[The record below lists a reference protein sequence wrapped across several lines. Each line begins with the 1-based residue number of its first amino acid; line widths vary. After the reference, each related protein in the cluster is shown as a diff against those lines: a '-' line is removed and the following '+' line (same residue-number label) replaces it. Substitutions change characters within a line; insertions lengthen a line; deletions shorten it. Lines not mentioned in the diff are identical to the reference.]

1 MLVFLFCTTHSSA
14 RTSTNGSWFASV
26 RSTDRPGPGSE
37 AAGVVIGRESFRSVL
52 WIGRVCVSRT
62 FRDAVLLLLL
72 LLLLLVV
79 HE

>member
-1 MLVFLFCTTHSSA
+1 MICWCFYFALLRRTDGHERILVRFRL
-14 RTSTNGSWFASV
+14 
-26 RSTDRPGPGSE
+26 STDRPGSE

-52 WIGRVCVSRT
+52 WIGRVYVSRT

-72 LLLLLVV
+72 PLVV

>member
-1 MLVFLFCTTHSSA
+1 MICWCFYFAPLSSA
-14 RTSTNGSWFASV
+14 RTGTNGSWFASV

-62 FRDAVLLLLL
+62 FRDVVLLLLL
-72 LLLLLVV
+72 LLPVV